1 MCRGTETRQDRS
13 HGPVWTPLLLLTELT
28 EKNGILV
35 NHKGTLWYPALA
47 SNKSWVRMQAW
58 HEKQALPGELSF
70 LPGELS
76 FLPGELSFLPGELSF
91 LPSELSFSPR

>member
-1 MCRGTETRQDRS
+1 MKYAVARCFYFAAKFFQKGTN
-13 HGPVWTPLLLLTELT
+13 HA
-28 EKNGILV
+28 ILV

-76 FLPGELSFLPGELSF
+76 FLP
-91 LPSELSFSPR
+91 SELSFSPR